1 MVFHRKPK
9 TENRKPA
16 SNSGFTL
23 LELVAVLAIISL
35 LLGLVLPG
43 MYRSWMRERERAS
56 VRQLIVGLKAARSA
70 AATEHRRVRVFI
82 DIKSGR
88 YRLEGFAGTRELAP
102 EVRINDAH
110 LVWQDLEKRQ
120 GYIAFYGDG
129 TSSGGKLALTGL
141 TGPQVLEVE
150 IITGKVSLKAEGKT

>member
-1 MVFHRKPK
+1 M
-9 TENRKPA
+9 
-16 SNSGFTL
+16 

-56 VRQLIVGLKAARSA
+56 VRQLIVGLKTARSA

-88 YRLEGFAGTRELAP
+88 YRLEGFTGIRELASG
-102 EVRINDAH
+102 VRINDAH

-129 TSSGGKLALTGL
+129 TSSGGKLALMGL
-141 TGPQVLEVE
+141 TGSQVLEVE
-150 IITGKVSLKAEGKT
+150 IITGKVSLKSEGKT